1 MSESGLS
8 YDQGPPFGAP
18 LRFFLVAPLFLL
30 LAAAIGLFMPEWQ
43 STRWSPASLALTH
56 LITLGY
62 LAMVMLGSLLQMLPV
77 VLGTPVPAV
86 QLVGWLGLVGLSL
99 GTPCLALGFLL
110 GEPLWLYAGVLLLG
124 SGFVPFSIAIVV
136 SLIKTLAPHVAWPI
150 RQAVLALLITLAL
163 GIALAGAFS
172 GLWPITA
179 IAELTALHAAWGLAG
194 WVLILIIGIAYQV
207 VPMLQI
213 TPLYPV
219 WVTRW
224 LTGLMLLG
232 LLLYSNLAWAEAKPN
247 GSLLGAL
254 LLCAGSIVF
263 AIVTLRLQSRRR
275 RKLADITLDF
285 WRLGMRCLI
294 LAALLFPLRLPSL
307 SWLPADWSAAAE
319 ISLGIA
325 FLLGFAASVVSGM
338 LYKIVPFLAWF
349 HLKTQTGAK
358 VGSIPNMKQMIP
370 DNLARSHFRLHRVS
384 LILLLPAPFLSVP
397 ALSVTGLP
405 VQPGQLVMI
414 AGLLALAASAIRQWR
429 NLAQARRLFLQHG
442 GRLG

>member
-1 MSESGLS
+1 MAESGLS

-18 LRFFLVAPLFLL
+18 LRFFLVAPMFLL
-30 LAAAIGLFMPEWQ
+30 LACVVGLFMPEWQ
-43 STRWSPASLALTH
+43 NTRWSPASLALTH

-86 QLVGWLGLVGLSL
+86 RLVGWLGLIGLTA
-99 GTPCLALGFLL
+99 GTPSLALGFLL
-110 GEPLWLYAGVLLLG
+110 GEPLWLYAGMLLLG
-124 SGFVPFSIAIVV
+124 SGFVPFSVAIVV

-150 RQAVLALLITLAL
+150 RQAILALLITLGL
-163 GIALAGAFS
+163 GIALAGGFI

-179 IAELTALHAAWGLAG
+179 IAELTALHAAWGLIG
-194 WVLILIIGIAYQV
+194 WILILVIGVAYQV

-213 TPLYPV
+213 TPLYPA

-224 LTGLMLLG
+224 LSWLILLG
-232 LLLYSNLAWAEAKPN
+232 LLLFSSLAQVDAMPN

-254 LLCAGSIVF
+254 LLCAGSIAF
-263 AIVTLRLQSRRR
+263 AVATLHLQFRRR

-285 WRLGMRCLI
+285 WRLGMGCLI
-294 LAALLFPLRLPSL
+294 LAALLFPFLR
-307 SWLPADWSAAAE
+307 WLPENWAAAAE
-319 ISLGIA
+319 ISFGIA

-370 DNLARSHFRLHRVS
+370 ENLARIHFQLHLAS
-384 LILLLPAPFLSVP
+384 LVLLLPAPFLP
-397 ALSVTGLP
+397 AP
-405 VQPGQLVMI
+405 INQLTSI
-414 AGLLALAASAIRQWR
+414 AGLSLLAASAIRQWL
-429 NLAQARRLFLQHG
+429 NLLRAKRLFLKHG
-442 GRLG
+442 GHLD